1 MGIFDKFKKG
11 FQKSASAFSS
21 GLKEIIVKKEIDDE
35 NLNKIEEFLIQS
47 DVGIE
52 AASEI
57 KKIISTK
64 KIDPNKDLTAEINLI
79 LNEYIVSLMKPL
91 ENSSFFMKK
100 EKLNATLIS
109 GVNGVGKTTSIGKI
123 SKILKTNG
131 NKVMLA
137 ASDTF
142 RAAAIEQLENWAN
155 KIEEFLIQSDVGV
168 EVASEIKEIISS
180 KKIDPNKDL
189 KKEINFILKEYITSL
204 MKPLENKSFFNKK
217 EKLNATLIAGVNGVG
232 KTTSIGKISKI
243 LKTNGNKIMLAASD
257 TFRAAAI
264 EQLENWANKV
274 DVQITKSSQGSDPAS
289 VAYKAIEDS
298 IKNNF
303 DQVLIDTAGRLQ
315 NKKNLMEE
323 YKKIANVTK
332 KIDPEA
338 PHDVILILDATS
350 GQNVINQVQEFNKII
365 PITGIIMTKL
375 DGTAKGGILL
385 ALAKKYKLPIIALG
399 LGEKEDDLQIFNA
412 ENFADAFIQT
422 N

>member
-57 KKIISTK
+57 KQIISTK
-64 KIDPNKDLTAEINLI
+64 KVDPNKNLTSEINLI
-79 LNEYIVSLMKPL
+79 LKEYIISLMKPL
-91 ENSSFFMKK
+91 ENNSFFLKK

-123 SKILKTNG
+123 GKILKTNG
-131 NKVMLA
+131 NKVLFA

-142 RAAAIEQLENWAN
+142 RAAAIEQLENWA
-155 KIEEFLIQSDVGV
+155 
-168 EVASEIKEIISS
+168 
-180 KKIDPNKDL
+180 KKIDV
-189 KKEINFILKEYITSL
+189 EII
-204 MKPLENKSFFNKK
+204 
-217 EKLNATLIAGVNGVG
+217 
-232 KTTSIGKISKI
+232 
-243 LKTNGNKIMLAASD
+243 
-257 TFRAAAI
+257 
-264 EQLENWANKV
+264 
-274 DVQITKSSQGSDPAS
+274 KSSQGSDPAS
-289 VAYKAIEDS
+289 VAYKAVDEA
-298 IKNNF
+298 IKKKF
-303 DQVLIDTAGRLQ
+303 THVLIDTAGRLQ

-332 KIDPEA
+332 KIDPKA
-338 PHDVILILDATS
+338 PHEVILILDATS
-350 GQNVINQVQEFNKII
+350 GQNVINQVEEFNKII
-365 PITGIIMTKL
+365 PITGLIMTKL
-375 DGTAKGGILL
+375 DGTAKGGILI
-385 ALAKKYKLPIIALG
+385 ALARKYKLPIIAVG

-412 ENFADAFIQT
+412 EKFADAFIQT